1 MKVFRFLINT
11 NIFISLAAV
20 FLTIETQVQLGM
32 RPEWHPYLFII
43 FFATIFEYNLHRL
56 ITVITKKESL
66 DDNKHKWV
74 KGSPMLLY
82 IIVAVSVI
90 GFIAAILMAKKEV
103 LLTLAPFAALTVF
116 YSMPVFKNSRY
127 LFRLREIPF
136 IKIFLI
142 AVVWSV
148 VTIMLPVIQTGNT
161 YETRHILLM
170 LLERFLFVFAITI
183 PFDIRDK
190 YADKRAGLKTIPL
203 AIGDAKAI
211 ALANGCLLAYFG
223 ICLFHYD
230 GSAIDFIMPA
240 CIVSAISTC
249 VCINSKALQRVSW
262 YHYGI
267 LDGTML
273 LQGLLV
279 MMSYYWFAA

>member
-1 MKVFRFLINT
+1 MKVFKFLINT
-11 NIFISLAAV
+11 NIYISLAAV

-32 RPEWHPYLFII
+32 QPQWKPYLFII

-56 ITVITKKESL
+56 VTVITKKESL

-74 KGSPMLLY
+74 KDSPILLY
-82 IIVAVSVI
+82 IIVAISVI
-90 GFIAAILMAKKEV
+90 GFIAAIMMAKKEV
-103 LLTLAPFAALTVF
+103 LITLAPFAALTVF

-127 LFRLREIPF
+127 LFRLREIAF
-136 IKIFLI
+136 VKIFLI
-142 AVVWSV
+142 SIVWSV
-148 VTIMLPVIQTGNT
+148 VTIILPVIQTGNK
-161 YETRHILLM
+161 YETTHILLM

-190 YADKRAGLKTIPL
+190 YADKKVGLKTIPL
-203 AIGDAKAI
+203 AIGDTKAI

-230 GSAIDFIMPA
+230 GSAVDFIMPA
-240 CIVSAISTC
+240 CIVSAVSTC
-249 VCINSKALQRVSW
+249 VFINNKTVQRLSW

-267 LDGTML
+267 LDGTLL

-279 MMSYYWFAA
+279 MMSYYLFAV